1 MNPKT
6 FEVNPIVNEHEIQV
20 TPLDGP
26 AFERHFRPTELAK
39 MWGLSVDIIRRLFEG
54 EQGVIRI
61 GHSEQLYKRKYV
73 SLSIPES
80 VAMRVHRRLE
90 QPLNSRVV

>member
-1 MNPKT
+1 M
-6 FEVNPIVNEHEIQV
+6 NEHEIQV